1 MTFPLVILSSLTP
14 ALPQAAL
21 KAAAVS
27 FVAADTEVPPA
38 LANEPVVVSP
48 VIVKAM
54 CGDVVDDSVP
64 PEMALGLRELGAYVS
79 VNVGG
84 AAVARLLHALVP
96 PVMVALVVTFVGLG
110 VPPLHF
116 VAVAAIVAVSAA
128 VPELVRGGEN
138 LIVPLILVHVG
149 LPVPLTGLDLAALA
163 GPAPIV
169 ITAANGRTIAPAAS
183 MSFRVK
189 FTCPP

>member
-1 MTFPLVILSSLTP
+1 VTFPLVILSSARPL
-14 ALPQAAL
+14 ALPQAAANL
-21 KAAAVS
+21 ADVS
-27 FVAADTEVPPA
+27 FVAAVTEVPPA
-38 LANEPVVVSP
+38 LAKEPVVVSP

-54 CGDVVDDSVP
+54 CGDVVDVSVP
-64 PEMALGLRELGAYVS
+64 PEIALGLIEFGVYVS
-79 VNVGG
+79 VSVGG
-84 AAVARLLHALVP
+84 AAVARLEQALVP
-96 PVMVALVVTFVGLG
+96 PVIVAVVDTFVGLG

-116 VAVAAIVAVSAA
+116 VAEAAMVAVSAA

-138 LIVPLILVHVG
+138 LIVPLTLVHVG
-149 LPVPLTGLDLAALA
+149 FPVPVGLDLAALA
-163 GPAPIV
+163 EPAPIV